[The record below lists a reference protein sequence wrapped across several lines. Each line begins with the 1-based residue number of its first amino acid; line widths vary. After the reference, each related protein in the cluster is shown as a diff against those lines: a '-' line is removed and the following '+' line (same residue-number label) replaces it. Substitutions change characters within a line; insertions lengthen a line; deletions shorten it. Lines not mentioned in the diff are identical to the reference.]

1 MRTKSLSNIIIVKPV
16 ERSSGNVNNDLE
28 SFKFGLETPISD
40 SSRLPRAN
48 NEINRF
54 NELGRLQQDVRH
66 MGNKKVACAEAQFI

>member
-1 MRTKSLSNIIIVKPV
+1 MKPV
-16 ERSSGNVNNDLE
+16 ERNSANVNNDQE

-40 SSRLPRAN
+40 SSRIPQAN

-66 MGNKKVACAEAQFI
+66 MGNKKVTCAEAQFI